1 MQEETIVELL
11 RQLTAKLN
19 EKVSAYD
26 KYNDK
31 MDFIIDCRVLLKT
44 ISELLNELADKI
56 GREDE

>member
-11 RQLTAKLN
+11 RQQTAKLN
-19 EKVSAYD
+19 GKVSAYD

-31 MDFIIDCRVLLKT
+31 MDFVTDCRILLQT

-56 GREDE
+56 GR